1 MQIPSPEPDLLFAFA
16 RFKDFLVAGVIH
28 LVSMNIQST
37 NAVCGYCLGTSALPK
52 FPAVCMRSLGGSVD
66 RAALPG
72 GGGGLPIIVSLSQ
85 FGSISE
91 SASRSHE
98 DYS

>member
-1 MQIPSPEPDLLFAFA
+1 MRAGMRIPSPEPDLLFAFA
-16 RFKDFLVAGVIH
+16 CFEYFLVAGIIH
-28 LVSMNIQST
+28 LVGIQSM
-37 NAVCGYCLGTSALPK
+37 NAVCGCCSDTSMLPK

-72 GGGGLPIIVSLSQ
+72 GGGGLPMIVNLSQ
-85 FGSISE
+85 FESISE

-98 DYS
+98 D